1 MIRIFMQMNITVH
14 YLCVL
19 QDPVRLLPQHG
30 LVHAH
35 PRHGHVQRDPYLR
48 HDKWHLLQVRHE
60 LSHSRYPLPHL
71 PSSILAWKMHAF
83 LQNFENSI
91 HIHPSAGQSQPPITT
106 VCPVTFPMPQFG
118 FNGWVSMLKSIL
130 GSLCHEYHYVSLP
143 RIPSRQQSLFGCG
156 WLGSSTPIPPLLR
169 VLFVYRA
176 RRLLSDSGVSDYC
189 LTARPW
195 EGWQTRCSCSG
206 HGCSVSSHLSLDDL
220 ASSRSSTWALSI
232 PQIKHFYLM
241 HTENPAFYP
250 LCAARAQQE
259 LKYRHMAERSDNST
273 STEDFMIQWGS

>member
-130 GSLCHEYHYVSLP
+130 GSLCREYHYVSLP

-156 WLGSSTPIPPLLR
+156 WLGSSTPNSSSALSFICISGPSSSLWLRGEWLLSDCEAMGGMTNKM
-169 VLFVYRA
+169 LLLWA
-176 RRLLSDSGVSDYC
+176 WLLSLKSSQPWWSRLLSQLYLSSLYPPNQTLLPNAHWKSC
-189 LTARPW
+189 FLSSLCSPCTAGA
-195 EGWQTRCSCSG
+195 EIKT
-206 HGCSVSSHLSLDDL
+206 HG
-220 ASSRSSTWALSI
+220 
-232 PQIKHFYLM
+232 
-241 HTENPAFYP
+241 
-250 LCAARAQQE
+250 RA
-259 LKYRHMAERSDNST
+259 KR
-273 STEDFMIQWGS
+273 